1 VPGGTPPSRLSTVDW
16 RRGCDGAP
24 PRWAPP
30 PIRRGEG
37 DLEDWRLLDPDTAD
51 EAAARAEVLTLLP
64 TGAVPMNVDAEWF
77 GDAPVHA
84 VVALLPAGYG
94 VAGVGRTP
102 AVAWRALAE
111 RQRGLLSESAVW
123 YPPMADWP
131 I

>member
-1 VPGGTPPSRLSTVDW
+1 MP
-16 RRGCDGAP
+16 A

-37 DLEDWRLLDPDTAD
+37 DLEDRRLLDPDTAD
-51 EAAARAEVLTLLP
+51 EAVARAEVLTLLP
-64 TGAVPMNVDAEWF
+64 TGAVAMNVDAEWY

-102 AVAWRALAE
+102 AEAWHALVE